1 MSIENAIFK
10 RKSSVNFSNEN
21 ITDSEIKQ
29 IIEASKWA
37 PSSRNNQPWRIIA
50 VNNKSKKFSN
60 LIEAL
65 SEENQDWTKNS
76 GLILVFCTNEFES
89 VFNPKVFLE
98 IGFAGQNAMLMST
111 ELGLETHPIWAGDE
125 EKVKELLL
133 IPNNSKVAFLLV
145 IGKKGDEK
153 KLSKDLLSRNN
164 KNRSRNNTEE
174 DFNFDSWGDKF

>member
-1 MSIENAIFK
+1 MGKFTHPSIIH
-10 RKSSVNFSNEN
+10 FSNEI
-21 ITDSEIKQ
+21 ITDDEIKK
-29 IIEASKWA
+29 IVEASKWA

-50 VNNKSKKFSN
+50 VTNKSKNFSD

-65 SEENQDWTKNS
+65 SEGNQVWAKNS

-89 VFNPKVFLE
+89 EFNPEKFLE

-111 ELGLETHPIWAGDE
+111 ELGLETHPIWAEDE

-164 KNRSRNNTEE
+164 KNRSRNGTEE

>member
-65 SEENQDWTKNS
+65 SEGNQDWAKKS
-76 GLILVFCTNEFES
+76 GLILVFCTNEIENE
-89 VFNPKVFLE
+89 FNPKTFLD
-98 IGFAGQNAMLMST
+98 IGFSGQNAMLMST
-111 ELGLETHPIWAGDE
+111 ELGLETHPIGGWDE

-164 KNRSRNNTEE
+164 NNRSRNNTEE